1 AVAEIREQAL
11 KLEEKVKA
19 GQAGAYAGAEFF
31 IALSSKL
38 DVTGTLTQ
46 KVTGPTEYGL
56 STLAN
61 VALSSDVNVRGG
73 AKVWVV
79 EGAFQL
85 SAQVKAECQ
94 CALRSTNKDDESK
107 VELVFFHN
115 GIKAIVKI
123 ETSAK
128 RTSSDGW
135 TSQGSGGRGGQRSGN
150 KAEASVSYTKEKEW
164 KWVESL
170 SEKDSPYRT
179 TLMSSKQ

>member
-1 AVAEIREQAL
+1 TVAEIREQAL

-31 IALSSKL
+31 IDLSSKL
-38 DVTGTLTQ
+38 DVTGTLIQ
-46 KVTGPTEYGL
+46 KVKGPTEYGL

-85 SAQVKAECQ
+85 SAQIKAECF
-94 CALRSTNKDDESK
+94 CALRSINKDDESK
-107 VELVFFHN
+107 VELVFFHK

-123 ETSAK
+123 ETSASTK
-128 RTSSDGW
+128 SEDDKYG
-135 TSQGSGGRGGQRSGN
+135 QGSGGFGAARGST
-150 KAEASVSYTKEKEW
+150 KAESSLSYTKEKEW
-164 KWVESL
+164 TWVKSL